1 MSLAIVNSAAINIR
15 VHVSF
20 WIVILSRYI
29 PKNETAGWYGNSIFS
44 FLRNLHTVFH
54 SGYTNLHSHQQCRR
68 VLFSPHPLQ
77 RLLFVH
83 FLKTAIL
90 TGMKWYLTVVLICIS
105 QVISDTERLFMCLL
119 AICMVPLEKCLCKL
133 YAHFFHWVVCFL
145 LLLGFVF
152 GEEKL
157 TF

>member
-54 SGYTNLHSHQQCRR
+54 SGCTNLYSQQCRR
-68 VLFSPHPLQ
+68 VPFPLHLLQHLWFVEFLRMVILFAPNAALIVSFP
-77 RLLFVH
+77 
-83 FLKTAIL
+83 FLYFFYIEIYFASH
-90 TGMKWYLTVVLICIS
+90 WYLCFFLIFVLYWSI
-105 QVISDTERLFMCLL
+105 VD
-119 AICMVPLEKCLCKL
+119 
-133 YAHFFHWVVCFL
+133 
-145 LLLGFVF
+145 
-152 GEEKL
+152 
-157 TF
+157 